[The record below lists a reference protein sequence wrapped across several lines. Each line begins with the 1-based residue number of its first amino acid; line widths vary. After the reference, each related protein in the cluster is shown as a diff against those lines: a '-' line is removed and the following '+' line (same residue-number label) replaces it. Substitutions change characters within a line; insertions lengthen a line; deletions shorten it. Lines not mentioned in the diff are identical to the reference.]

1 MSAKRVTRGDVA
13 RAAGTS
19 EAVVS
24 YVVNNGPRP
33 VASETRRRV
42 LQAIETTGYR
52 PNTIAKALASGSSG
66 ALGLVV
72 PDIANPFFAALGRAI
87 EDEVFASG
95 RVLLVG
101 NSAES
106 GEREARLVSS
116 FIERQVDGLLY
127 VGVGH
132 HAHVEQ
138 ALSAGVPVVVLDRYD
153 PTLGVASVVVDNF
166 EGAVIA
172 TQHLIDHGYRRI
184 ATVAGPSALFT
195 AVERIGGWR
204 KALKSAGLPNG
215 DDLLVQAPFNRAGGY
230 EAASGLF
237 DTNMPDAVLVASE
250 QQAIG
255 LLAAAAE
262 RGIRVPEDVAMIS
275 FDGTDESR
283 FSTPPLTTITQP
295 FGEIARY
302 AVALARPLDA
312 DETKHLTCE
321 VQLVRRRSCGCSYP
335 MNENHQAPTELAN
348 TEDAWQSP
356 PKEEPSM
363 NRTVR
368 VAGAVV
374 AAAAMSLTA
383 GCTAGGGS
391 GSGTTGTQTITFV
404 TPHQGVYDDV
414 ITSFE
419 ADHPNIKVDL
429 QVIPFTEIAAQT
441 QARLGSKDSSI
452 DLIAV
457 DPPRLPSMVQKGFLV
472 DVSGDA
478 KTMKQDLTAG
488 GVKSVTWKDKQWA
501 YPLWTSDN
509 FLFYNKDLL
518 AAAGVTAPAADNAS
532 RWTWEQALDAAKTSQ
547 SAGAQYG
554 FAFEQVDAY
563 YALQPVLMSM
573 GAGTGLSGTGN
584 LTPSVDTADW
594 KKFGEWYKTLYADG
608 LSPKGIQSAQ
618 MPDLFKSGKV
628 AFYVA
633 GPARITDLQKS
644 ALANKWGMAPLPYE
658 DGGKVVTPT
667 DSWAVGVSAY
677 SEHKE
682 AAQEFARYL
691 SLNSDAAVGTST
703 RFNLPPV
710 NQKAYPKYIH
720 YIDGVAPEQ
729 TKQYGS
735 LLTTDSDEHAARRPS
750 SIGYVDFETVVNKA
764 FADIRSGGDVDSIL
778 GDAQSTLERQL
789 AQYK

>member
-1 MSAKRVTRGDVA
+1 MTAKRVTRGHVA

-33 VASETRRRV
+33 VAEATRRRV
-42 LQAIETTGYR
+42 LEAIKSTGYR

-87 EDEVFASG
+87 EDEVFATG
-95 RVLLVG
+95 RVLLLG

-106 GEREARLVSS
+106 GDREARLVSS

-138 ALSAGVPVVVLDRYD
+138 ALAAGVPVVVLDRYD

-172 TQHLIDHGYRRI
+172 TEHLIEHGYRII
-184 ATVAGPSALFT
+184 ATVCGPSALFT

-204 KALKSAGLPNG
+204 KALKAAGLPNG
-215 DDLLVQAPFNRAGGY
+215 DDLLVQAPFTRAGGHA
-230 EAASGLF
+230 AASALF
-237 DTNMPDAVLVASE
+237 DRDMPDAVLVASE

-262 RGIRVPEDVAMIS
+262 RRIRVPEDVAMIS

-283 FSTPPLTTITQP
+283 FSAPPLTTVTQP
-295 FGEIARY
+295 FQEIARA
-302 AVALARPLDA
+302 AVALARPLDPDDA
-312 DETKHLTCE
+312 KHVTCE
-321 VQLVRRRSCGCSYP
+321 VQLVRRRSCGCFYP
-335 MNENHQAPTELAN
+335 TYENHQAPTELAK

-356 PKEEPSM
+356 PKEESTM
-363 NRTVR
+363 NRTAR

-383 GCTAGGGS
+383 GCAAGGGS
-391 GSGTTGTQTITFV
+391 ASSTTSTQTITFV

-414 ITSFE
+414 IKSFE

-441 QARLGSKDSSI
+441 QARLGSKDTSI

-472 DVSGDA
+472 DESADV
-478 KTMKQDLTAG
+478 KRMKEELTAG
-488 GVKSVTWKDKQWA
+488 GVASVTWNDKQWA

-518 AAAGVTAPAADNAS
+518 AAASVTPPGADNAS
-532 RWTWEQALDAAKTSQ
+532 RWTWEQTLDAAKKVQT
-547 SAGAQYG
+547 AGAQYG
-554 FAFEQVDAY
+554 FAFEQVNTY

-573 GAGTGLSGTGN
+573 GAGTGLSDSGN
-584 LTPSVDTADW
+584 LTPLVDTTEW
-594 KKFGEWYKTLYADG
+594 QKFGEWYKSLYANE

-644 ALANKWGMAPLPYE
+644 NLANKWGMAPLPYAR
-658 DGGKVVTPT
+658 GGKVVTAT
-667 DSWAVGVSAY
+667 DSWAVGVSAF
-677 SEHKE
+677 SQHKE

-691 SLNSDAAVGTST
+691 SLNSDTAATIST
-703 RFNLPPV
+703 KFNLPPV

-720 YIDGVAPEQ
+720 YIDGVAPDQ
-729 TKQYGS
+729 TAQYGN

-750 SIGYVDFETVVNKA
+750 SIGYADFETVVNKV
-764 FADIRSGGDVDSIL
+764 FADIRSGGDVKSIL
-778 GDAQSTLERQL
+778 SDAQSSLERQL